1 MCCRA
6 PTPDKRAVFHL
17 AGYTNLPFRWFQYL
31 KDTRSVAA
39 PVNLFNKVTPVP
51 GSPPRRDLF
60 RNSGGVL
67 TTVLSV
73 VRRSLTTV
81 SVLV

>member
-1 MCCRA
+1 M
-6 PTPDKRAVFHL
+6 FHL

-60 RNSGGVL
+60 RNSGVPVSRGVL